1 MGGSSSKSSVEQTNE
16 FFNKTTN
23 TFVSENSQKVSAS
36 ALNINRVNLKGAD
49 LSGCRTFINQNIT
62 SDVIATGVMSTQNIQ
77 DLKTKLQNDAKTA
90 IDNAAATKSGF
101 LSPAIA
107 NSSTAT
113 TNLKTKVT
121 NIIENTMMSKNVQD
135 IFASVRNINVAD
147 NEGLKA
153 SCDPKY
159 KLSGPCG
166 ATGTTGCDFVVD
178 QNIKSSVVAK
188 GVADAL
194 TKALDETIVANT
206 STADV
211 KQTATTTNAGLD
223 DLIKAITG
231 VYALYALCCC
241 LLCCCCCILLL
252 GGGAAAAA
260 ASSSGTGG
268 SS

>member
-77 DLKTKLQNDAKTA
+77 DLKTKLQNDAKSA

-166 ATGTTGCDFVVD
+166 AGGTSGCDFVVD

-194 TKALDETIVANT
+194 TKALEDTIVSNT

-211 KQTATTTNAGLD
+211 KQTATTTNAGAD
-223 DLIKAITG
+223 DLVKAFFEG
-231 VYALYALCCC
+231 YAMLGFLLFC
-241 LLCCCCCILLL
+241 LCCCCCIIIL
-252 GGGAAAAA
+252 GGAAA
-260 ASSSGTGG
+260 ASSSGGA
-268 SS
+268 SSA